1 MIPLYLILSICH
13 PYPRLI
19 LISSFLSV
27 ALAFICLFVCCSQAI
42 KNLLRN
48 APAIQAE
55 ALRNQQQAASAREEA
70 TRRKKEV
77 DEVARKQRDTEAEA
91 ARRQQ
96 QQREADE
103 AARIKKEAE
112 DRARK
117 QKEAEE
123 AVRRAKAAEE
133 DLVQAA
139 TSNFTGLTSDQVGDL
154 VKGLGDD
161 YVDLKPIFVRKGL
174 SGAVVAHSM
183 DENDLSDILK
193 EVGVTSKLQQ
203 RVIEMK
209 FKTFYQPLLTTTVG
223 TVAITSSG
231 STPANNVGGG
241 GGISS
246 PVVPSTTQPP
256 VLTPV
261 APSSSTV
268 PPSDKRHIMMS
279 YCWANDANPANVK
292 SLADYLRSKY
302 GYDVWQDTDGSTICG
317 KMSGGTDDK
326 MAEAVE
332 KSAFVV
338 ICVSKAYPTRPNCEQ
353 EAKFARALEKDKKLT
368 TIYVMMQSDF
378 TTVSQ
383 PESVEGWLRLY
394 LGDKLWYPLWDQGQV
409 ESTGDAIAG
418 LIGDH
423 AKVLPVLSIPWSS
436 LQFTS
441 AADDLIGQGA
451 FGRVYKAT
459 WLPNAPKLIGS
470 QPVAVKVMTMT
481 GASSMGRD
489 YATERGRA
497 LEEAER
503 IVLMGKRGTQVLRD
517 LTIQVYGCADG
528 ILPPDVTAMFRLRDG
543 EEAIGIVMRLEPGGN
558 LEMMVHSGK
567 KQTGLKV
574 DYSGILADTTSKL
587 RIVEQIVRGLTELH
601 AAGLIHGDIKP
612 ANFLCDGKLP
622 PGIVIADFGL
632 AALRDTMQATLD
644 QSSLHGTAHMKGTP
658 VYCAPECLMP
668 DAVTGEMARST
679 RSTDMYAFGILV
691 HELLSGCRPFEHVK
705 NALQLG
711 MMVFI
716 NGVRPPLDQLP
727 DDTPPTIVEM
737 IKQCWDNDRTV
748 RPSAAQCLAI
758 VESVLSLAQASM
770 AAGTGLKGARL
781 LSLGYKD

>member
-1 MIPLYLILSICH
+1 MVAVLLSHGADVNQANNNGSSPLHIAASWDKDAV
-13 PYPRLI
+13 
-19 LISSFLSV
+19 V
-27 ALAFICLFVCCSQAI
+27 ALLLSHGADVNQANNKTQKPI
-42 KNLLRN
+42 DVADNQKVKDMLIAHKNK
-48 APAIQAE
+48 
-55 ALRNQQQAASAREEA
+55 QQQEEEEA
-70 TRRKKEV
+70 KKRKE
-77 DEVARKQRDTEAEA
+77 
-91 ARRQQ
+91 QQ
-96 QQREADE
+96 
-103 AARIKKEAE
+103 
-112 DRARK
+112 
-117 QKEAEE
+117 EAEE
-123 AVRRAKAAEE
+123 AARVKKEAVEA
-133 DLVQAA
+133 LLLAA
-139 TSNFTGLTSDQVGDL
+139 TTNFPALTSDQVGDL
-154 VKGLGDD
+154 IASFGDQYLHYRDNIVK
-161 YVDLKPIFVRKGL
+161 KGVT
-174 SGAVVAHSM
+174 GALIAHSM
-183 DENDLSDILK
+183 TNGTLHDMLK
-193 EVGVTSKLQQ
+193 EVGVTSILQLNAL
-203 RVIEMK
+203 EMK
-209 FKTFYQPLLTTTVG
+209 FKTFYQPSIVSALG

-231 STPANNVGGG
+231 SASINSVGGGSATTAAGGG
-241 GGISS
+241 GGGGNVVSPAAAMVSS
-246 PVVPSTTQPP
+246 PAKLPVV
-256 VLTPV
+256 TPI
-261 APSSSTV
+261 APSNSNA

-279 YCWANDANPANVK
+279 YCWANDANPDHVK
-292 SLADYLRSKY
+292 MLADYLRSKY

-332 KSAFVV
+332 KSAFVI
-338 ICVSKAYPTRPNCEQ
+338 ICVSKAYPNRPNCEQ

-368 TIYVMMQSDF
+368 IIYVMMQSDF

-383 PESVEGWLRLY
+383 PERVEGWLRLY
-394 LGDKLWYPLWDQGQV
+394 LGDNLWYSLWDKSQV

-418 LIGDH
+418 VIGDH
-423 AKVLPVLSIPWSS
+423 AKVQTTSPVLSIPWIS
-436 LQFTS
+436 LQFNS

-451 FGRVYKAT
+451 FGRVYKAI
-459 WLPNAPKLIGS
+459 WLPNAPKLVGS
-470 QPVAVKVMTMT
+470 QPVAVKVMTMS
-481 GASSMGRD
+481 GAATMGRD

-503 IVLMGKRGTQVLRD
+503 IVLMGIRGTQVLRD

-543 EEAIGIVMRLEPGGN
+543 EEAIGIVMRLEEGGS

-567 KQTGLKV
+567 KQTGLKI

-601 AAGLIHGDIKP
+601 AAGVIHGDIKP
-612 ANFLCDGKLP
+612 ANFFCDGKLP

-658 VYCAPECLMP
+658 VYNAPECLMP

-691 HELLSGCRPFEHVK
+691 HELLSGRRPFEHVK

-711 MMVFI
+711 MMVF
-716 NGVRPPLDQLP
+716 GSGARPPLDQLP
-727 DDTPPTIVEM
+727 DDTPPAIVEM
-737 IKQCWDNDRTV
+737 INQCWDNDRTV

-781 LSLGYKD
+781 LSPRK